1 MAYDIGPK
9 IGIEGEKQFRQ
20 AIQQINTN
28 LRTLSTE
35 MMVVTSMY
43 DKNDK
48 STEALTEK
56 NKVLNKQIEEQKKKL
71 DELKKGLEI
80 SKEKYGE
87 NDKVTQGWQQAVNKA
102 TAELNNMER
111 ELEENN
117 KALKENETA
126 SDNSKEGLE
135 ELGESADKSGG
146 KFEKLGG
153 ILKASAAAMGAVA
166 VAAGAAAI
174 KLGKEVINQF
184 AELEQNLGGSEA
196 VFGKYAER
204 IQKTGEEAYKNLGV
218 SQSEYLAIANK
229 MGALFQGSGI
239 EQAKSLELTEKA
251 MQRAADMASVMGID
265 MQVAL
270 DSVAGAAK
278 GNFTMMDNLGVAMN
292 ATTIEAYALSKGL
305 KFTWNT
311 ATQAEKAEVAMQM
324 FFEKT
329 EQYAGNFAR
338 ESTETISGSIG
349 LFKAAIQSFVGGLGN
364 ANADMK
370 NLTQNLIDAFQAV
383 VKNVV
388 PIIKNLTSA
397 IPQAVGAILP
407 ALGEL
412 LPDLLT
418 IATDLF
424 QQVLNTVM
432 SMLPELIPVAV
443 QALMTITDTLVENL
457 PLLINSAITLIL
469 TLANGI
475 AQALPNLVPTIVDTM
490 ITIVETLIDNIDMLI
505 DAAIAIIMGLA
516 EGIINALPRLLDKVP
531 VIIDKLVIAI
541 TNNLPKII
549 EMGIKL
555 TIKLA
560 EGLIKAIPNLLAA
573 IPQIMISIIKGFANY
588 YGNMADVGANLIEGL
603 WNGIKN
609 VKDWIIN
616 KIKGFGNVVIKSI
629 KGIFGI
635 HSPSRVMRDEVG
647 KNLALGIGEGFTS
660 QMKKVTSDM
669 NDVLPTR
676 FDVDSTINGTLDN
689 ALTGVQGINGTTE
702 FVFNLSIP
710 LDGKELVRRTIRF
723 TSEELA
729 KLNRNSKLALGGVL

>member
-35 MMVVTSMY
+35 MMAVTSKY

-71 DELKKGLEI
+71 EELKKGLDMA
-80 SKEKYGE
+80 SEKYGE

-111 ELEENN
+111 ELNANN
-117 KALKENETA
+117 KAL
-126 SDNSKEGLE
+126 DDV
-135 ELGESADKSGG
+135 GESAEKSGG

-505 DAAIAIIMGLA
+505 DAAIAIVLGLA

-560 EGLIKAIPNLLAA
+560 EGLIKAIPKLLAA

-588 YGNMADVGANLIEGL
+588 HGNIADVGANLIKGL

-616 KIKGFGNVVIKSI
+616 KIKGFGNEVIKSI

-660 QMKKVTSDM
+660 QMKRVTSDM
-669 NDVLPTR
+669 NDVLPTS

>member
-9 IGIEGEKQFRQ
+9 IGIEGEKQFRK

-457 PLLINSAITLIL
+457 PMLINSAITLIL

-490 ITIVETLIDNIDMLI
+490 ITIVETLIDNIDMLV

-531 VIIDKLVIAI
+531 IIIDKLVMAI
-541 TNNLPKII
+541 SNNLPKIL
-549 EMGIKL
+549 EMGVKL
-555 TIKLA
+555 NIKLA
-560 EGLIKAIPNLLAA
+560 EGIIKSIPSLLVA

-588 YGNMADVGANLIEGL
+588 YGNMADVGANLIKGL

>member
-1 MAYDIGPK
+1 MAYDIGPR

-35 MMVVTSMY
+35 MMAVTSKY

-56 NKVLNKQIEEQKKKL
+56 NMVLNKQIEEQKKKL
-71 DELKKGLEI
+71 EELKKGLDMA
-80 SKEKYGE
+80 SEKYGE

-117 KALKENETA
+117 KVLKENETA

-196 VFGKYAER
+196 VFGKYAEN
-204 IQKTGEEAYKNLGV
+204 IQKIGEDAYKNMGV
-218 SQSEYLAIANK
+218 SQSEYLATANK

-239 EQAKSLELTEKA
+239 SQQKSLELTTKA

-265 MQVAL
+265 MQMAL

-305 KFTWNT
+305 EFTWNT
-311 ATQAEKAEVAMQM
+311 ATQAEKAEIAMQM

-364 ANADMK
+364 ANADMNK
-370 NLTQNLIDAFQAV
+370 LTQNVIDAFQAV

-443 QALMTITDTLVENL
+443 QALMTITGTLIENL

-475 AQALPNLVPTIVDTM
+475 AQALPDLVPTIVDTM

-516 EGIINALPRLLDKVP
+516 EGIINALPRLLDKLP

-588 YGNMADVGANLIEGL
+588 FGNMADVGANLIKGL
-603 WNGIKN
+603 WNGIN
-609 VKDWIIN
+609 DVTGWIIN
-616 KIKGFGNVVIKSI
+616 KIKGFGNKVIKSI

-660 QMKKVTSDM
+660 QMKKVTSEM

-729 KLNRNSKLALGGVL
+729 KLNRNSKLALGGV